1 MSDFEIID
9 SCDVEFVQRT
19 RKPKY
24 ILSPWNYGNAEGEYQ
39 YYKALQRSYKRRHGD
54 IETPYDHYID
64 QRVDYAKEMENV
76 FPIQLHN
83 LQELVDNLTES
94 SVTIQPWMKDMS
106 KFMTKQIET
115 SYCYICCEYVNVEN
129 ISEDNPEVCDKC
141 ILHAFTCTFCNETMG
156 TEYLSSEYF
165 GISLCLDCSHDEE
178 KIGCDYCGEIVDT
191 SNSIVLDPYDNKKT
205 YCLPCLPEIER
216 YRNADS

>member
-9 SCDVEFVQRT
+9 SCDVDFVQRT

-24 ILSPWNYGNAEGEYQ
+24 AISPWNYGNAQGEYM

-83 LQELVDNLTES
+83 LQELVDNSTES
-94 SVTIQPWMKDMS
+94 SITIQPWMKDMS
-106 KFMTKQIET
+106 KFMTKQVET
-115 SYCYICCEYVNVEN
+115 SYCNICCKYVDIEC
-129 ISEDNPEVCDKC
+129 ISEEHSEVCVDC
-141 ILHAFTCTFCNETMG
+141 LDNVFTCTFCDETMSD
-156 TEYLSSEYF
+156 EYLYSSNEDVY
-165 GISLCLDCSHDEE
+165 LCYDCSDYEE
-178 KIGCDYCGEIVDT
+178 MVKCDYCCVINDR
-191 SNSIVLDPYDNKKT
+191 SNTVEFDPYGNKKT
-205 YCLPCLPEIER
+205 YCLHCLPEIER
-216 YRNADS
+216 YRDADA

>member
-9 SCDVEFVQRT
+9 ACDIDIPQRN

-24 ILSPWNYGNAEGEYQ
+24 TTTPWEYKNANEEYQ

-64 QRVDYAKEMENV
+64 QGMDYEKEMENV

-83 LQELVDNLTES
+83 IQELLDNSTEKS
-94 SVTIQPWMKDMS
+94 
-106 KFMTKQIET
+106 ET
-115 SYCYICCEYVNVEN
+115 SYCYICCEYVNVED

-156 TEYLSSEYF
+156 TEYLSSEYL

-178 KIGCDYCGEIVDT
+178 KVGCDYCGEIVDT

-216 YRNADS
+216 YRNEY

>member
-9 SCDVEFVQRT
+9 ACDIDIPQRN

-24 ILSPWNYGNAEGEYQ
+24 TTTPWEYKNANEEYQ

-64 QRVDYAKEMENV
+64 QGMDYEKEMEKV

-83 LQELVDNLTES
+83 IQELLDNSTEKS
-94 SVTIQPWMKDMS
+94 
-106 KFMTKQIET
+106 ET
-115 SYCYICCEYVNVEN
+115 SYCYICCKYVNAED
-129 ISEDNPEVCDKC
+129 ISEDNPQVCDKC

-156 TEYLSSEYF
+156 TEYMVSEYA
-165 GISLCLDCSHDEE
+165 GVSLCLDCSHDEE
-178 KIGCDYCGEIVDT
+178 KVGCDYCGEIVDT

>member
-9 SCDVEFVQRT
+9 ACDIDIPQRN

-24 ILSPWNYGNAEGEYQ
+24 TTTPWEYKNANEEYQ

-64 QRVDYAKEMENV
+64 QGMDYEKEMENV

-83 LQELVDNLTES
+83 IQELLGNSTEKS
-94 SVTIQPWMKDMS
+94 
-106 KFMTKQIET
+106 ET
-115 SYCYICCEYVNVEN
+115 SYCYICCEYVNVED
-129 ISEDNPEVCDKC
+129 ISEDNSEVCDKC

-156 TEYLSSEYF
+156 TEYMVSEYA

-178 KIGCDYCGEIVDT
+178 KVGCDYCGEIVDT